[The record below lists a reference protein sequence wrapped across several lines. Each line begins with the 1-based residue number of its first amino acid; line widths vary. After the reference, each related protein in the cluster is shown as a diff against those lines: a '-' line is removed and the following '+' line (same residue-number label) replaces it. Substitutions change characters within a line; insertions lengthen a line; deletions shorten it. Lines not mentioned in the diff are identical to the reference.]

1 MYVRAYA
8 LCMQAFLV
16 QYSRHTAHALLDLSC
31 VEMLLVFHTRF
42 RFAGAALANVILDLI
57 SSQELQQTGL
67 IAYLKVPSPIDQT
80 VGALEVTVGADPR
93 IVEIP
98 HPVRQVHHER
108 QSEHVIQ
115 RNHVVS

>member
-1 MYVRAYA
+1 M
-8 LCMQAFLV
+8 
-16 QYSRHTAHALLDLSC
+16 
-31 VEMLLVFHTRF
+31 F
-42 RFAGAALANVILDLI
+42 RFAGPALANLILDLI

-98 HPVRQVHHER
+98 HAVRQVHHER